1 MNSTSTTPHEQQE
14 QQEQQGQQIQGMT
27 MWSGMVLAFGLSWF
41 SALWAA
47 IPWAAIFILAR
58 RYKFRIYTLNKP
70 DECKRIQRRVQDFSS
85 HTTDNGKGYGWAFGY
100 WYIIHMEVDRDGD
113 STVWMI
119 ASEHSYNEL
128 TKDLDND
135 DDDEKSEENKI
146 ILPPPVVVEGKNIKK
161 LHIYD
166 RRGTYTSFYY
176 RKRSIKSLGFVPK
189 PEQSIIMDEIKAV
202 YQQKGRGVF
211 FIHGAP
217 NTGKSIIGLLLAEY
231 YGGNYSNTFSP
242 WQPGNFLTDLTDEI
256 ELVRE
261 KPLIVAFDE
270 MDVVLLRVHES
281 TIPDHKNVPTLIQD
295 KTGWNRFLD
304 NFQRGLFP
312 YLIILM
318 TSNRSPEFISNL
330 DPSYLRK
337 GRVDGIFEM
346 ATKTD

>member
-1 MNSTSTTPHEQQE
+1 MNSTSTTTESQN
-14 QQEQQGQQIQGMT
+14 QGMT
-27 MWSGMVLAFGLSWF
+27 MWSGMIIAFAISWF

-47 IPWAAIFILAR
+47 IPWTAAFILAR

-70 DECKRIQRRVQDFSS
+70 DECKRVQRRVQDVSS
-85 HTTDNGKGYGWAFGY
+85 HTTDNGKGYGWAFGF
-100 WYIIHMEVDRDGD
+100 WYIIHMEVDHDGD
-113 STVWMI
+113 ANVWMI

-128 TKDLDND
+128 TKDLDD
-135 DDDEKSEENKI
+135 DDDGEAENAI
-146 ILPPPVVVEGKNIKK
+146 ILPPPPVTDTKNTKK

-166 RRGTYTSFYY
+166 RRGTYTNFYY
-176 RKRSIKSLGFVPK
+176 RKRSIKSLGFMPK
-189 PEQSIIMDEIKAV
+189 PEQSVIMEEIKTV

-211 FIHGAP
+211 FIHGPP

-270 MDVVLLRVHES
+270 VDVALLRIHES
-281 TIPDHKNVPTLIQD
+281 TIPDHKNIPTLIQD

-312 YLIILM
+312 YLILLM
-318 TSNRSPEFISNL
+318 TSNRPPEFINTL

-346 ATKTD
+346 ATKTE

>member
-1 MNSTSTTPHEQQE
+1 
-14 QQEQQGQQIQGMT
+14 MT
-27 MWSGMVLAFGLSWF
+27 MWSGMVLAFAMSWF

-47 IPWAAIFILAR
+47 VPWTAAFILAR

-70 DECKRIQRRVQDFSS
+70 DECKRVQRRVQDFSS

-119 ASEHSYNEL
+119 ASEYSYNEL
-128 TKDLDND
+128 TKDLD
-135 DDDEKSEENKI
+135 DDDEDEGSEIENAI
-146 ILPPPVVVEGKNIKK
+146 ILPPPVVVEGKNAKK

-166 RRGTYTSFYY
+166 RRGTYVSFYY
-176 RKRSIKSLGFVPK
+176 RKRSIKSLGFIPK
-189 PEQSIIMDEIKAV
+189 PEQTVIMEEIKAV

-211 FIHGAP
+211 FIHGPP

-231 YGGNYSNTFSP
+231 YGGNYSNTFTP
-242 WQPGNFLTDLTDEI
+242 WQPGNVLTDLTDEI

-261 KPLIVAFDE
+261 KPLVVAFDE
-270 MDVVLLRVHES
+270 VDVALLRVHES

-312 YLIILM
+312 YLILLM
-318 TSNRSPEFISNL
+318 TSNRSSEFINSL

-337 GRVDGIFEM
+337 GRVDAIFEL
-346 ATKTD
+346 ATKMD

>member
-1 MNSTSTTPHEQQE
+1 MNSTSTTTEPQT
-14 QQEQQGQQIQGMT
+14 QGMT
-27 MWSGMVLAFGLSWF
+27 MWSGMLIAFAMSWF

-47 IPWAAIFILAR
+47 IPWTAIFILAR

-70 DECKRIQRRVQDFSS
+70 DECKRVQRRVQDVSS
-85 HTTDNGKGYGWAFGY
+85 HTTDNGKGYGWAFGR
-100 WYIIHMEVDRDGD
+100 WYIIHMEVDHDGD
-113 STVWMI
+113 ANVWMI

-128 TKDLDND
+128 TKDLDDD
-135 DDDEKSEENKI
+135 DDDEVENAI
-146 ILPPPVVVEGKNIKK
+146 ILPPPPVDTKNAKK

-189 PEQSIIMDEIKAV
+189 PEQSVIMDEIKAV

-211 FIHGAP
+211 FIHGPP

-231 YGGNYSNTFSP
+231 YGGNYSNTFTP

-270 MDVVLLRVHES
+270 VDVALLRVHES
-281 TIPDHKNVPTLIQD
+281 TVPDHKNVPTLIQD

-312 YLIILM
+312 YLILLM
-318 TSNRSPEFISNL
+318 TSNRSPEFINTL

-337 GRVDGIFEM
+337 GRVDGIFELE
-346 ATKTD
+346 TKLE

>member
-1 MNSTSTTPHEQQE
+1 MNSTSTTTHEQQE
-14 QQEQQGQQIQGMT
+14 QQVQGMT
-27 MWSGMVLAFGLSWF
+27 VWSGMVLAFAVSWF

-47 IPWAAIFILAR
+47 VPWTAAFILAR

-70 DECKRIQRRVQDFSS
+70 DECKRVQRRVQDFSS

-100 WYIIHMEVDRDGD
+100 WYIIHMEVDHDGD
-113 STVWMI
+113 SSVWMI
-119 ASEHSYNEL
+119 ASEHSHNEL
-128 TKDLDND
+128 TKDLD
-135 DDDEKSEENKI
+135 DDEEDEEVENKI
-146 ILPPPVVVEGKNIKK
+146 ILPPPVVTEGKNAKK

-166 RRGTYTSFYY
+166 RRGTYTNFYY
-176 RKRSIKSLGFVPK
+176 RKRSIKSLGLMPK
-189 PEQSIIMDEIKAV
+189 PEQSVIMEEIKMV

-211 FIHGAP
+211 FIHGPP

-270 MDVVLLRVHES
+270 VDVALLRVHES
-281 TIPDHKNVPTLIQD
+281 SIPDHKNIPTVIQD

-318 TSNRSPEFISNL
+318 TSNRSSEFINSL
-330 DPSYLRK
+330 DSSYLRK
-337 GRVDGIFEM
+337 GRVDGIFEL